1 MMEKF
6 QSMGG
11 SELTYSKLI
20 SKLDPK
26 YFAGINLILNSAHE
40 SFLKKN
46 CVNIVWNQHN
56 FDQPAISN
64 MASQDYIKRVD
75 YFIYVSHWQF
85 EKYRYTFGIPEHK
98 SLVIQ
103 NAVDEFSAN
112 VKPKK
117 IKLIY
122 TSTPWRG
129 LEILLECF
137 RLLDRDDVELDV
149 FSSTSIYG
157 TDFDKTNGPIYAE
170 LFDKAKNMKNVNY
183 RGFASNED
191 VRIALQNAHIFSYPC
206 IWEETSCMSAIEAGM
221 AGLNLVTTNLGA
233 LYETCGSW
241 ARFVGYDPNNSN
253 LITKYTHALNKT
265 INQFWE
271 EENQAKLSEQ
281 SKYFNQ
287 FYGWNGRIK
296 EWVNFLSQVNKK

>member
-1 MMEKF
+1 MEK
-6 QSMGG
+6 SKGMGG
-11 SELTYSKLI
+11 SDLTYNKLLSKLEPRY
-20 SKLDPK
+20 LE
-26 YFAGINLILNSAHE
+26 GVNLILNSTNE
-40 SFLKKN
+40 SSLQKD
-46 CVNIVWNQHN
+46 CINIVWNQHN
-56 FDQPAISN
+56 IDQPAIFN
-64 MASQDYIKRVD
+64 MASQEYIKSID

-85 EKYRYTFGIPEHK
+85 EKYRYKFGIPERK

-103 NAVDEFSAN
+103 NAVDEFTAY

-129 LEILLECF
+129 LNILLECF
-137 RLLDRDDVELDV
+137 QRLDRDDVELDV

-157 TDFDKTNGPIYAE
+157 PDFDRINSPKYAE

-183 RGFASNED
+183 RGLASNED

-206 IWEETSCMSAIEAGM
+206 VWEETSCMSAIEAGM

-233 LYETCGSW
+233 LFETCGSW
-241 ARFVGYDPNNSN
+241 AKFISYDSNNSN

-265 INQFWE
+265 IDQFWE

-287 FYGWNGRIK
+287 FYGWSSRIK
-296 EWVNFLSQVNKK
+296 EWENFLSQVCKK